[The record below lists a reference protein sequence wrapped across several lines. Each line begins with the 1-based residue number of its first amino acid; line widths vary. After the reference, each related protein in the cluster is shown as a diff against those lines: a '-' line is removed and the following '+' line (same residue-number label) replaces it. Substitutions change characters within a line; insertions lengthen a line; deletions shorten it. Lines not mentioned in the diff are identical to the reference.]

1 MKIERKPCPCCGQF
15 EGSESFYARLDEAVE
30 ILGHEPKV
38 SGGYRCP
45 RHNARISPKSTGR
58 HPKGEAVDIIARTAR
73 DRGALLMALI
83 RAGLVSFATLP
94 GGAGLHVD
102 AGTVPW
108 LGIE

>member
-15 EGSESFYARLDEAVE
+15 AGELGFYSRLDKAVE
-30 ILGHEPKV
+30 LLGHAPEV
-38 SGGYRCP
+38 SSGYRCAKY
-45 RHNARISPKSTGR
+45 NARISPNSTGR

-73 DRGALLMALI
+73 DRGALLFALM
-83 RAGLVSFATLP
+83 RAGLCSFATLP
-94 GGAGLHVD
+94 KGAGLHVD